1 MTFDYSK
8 LAQVAL
14 TQIANF
20 GRDCV
25 LKRVTE
31 STYNYDTGTNAG
43 GSIANTTIK
52 AVVTDYALK
61 QIDGTIIQRGDKLFT
76 IAAKDLTAPD
86 TNDYI
91 DDWKILNVET
101 IQTGDTALLYKCQVR
116 K

>member
-14 TQIANF
+14 TQITNF
-20 GRDCV
+20 GRDCA

-31 STYNYDTGTNAG
+31 STYNYDTG
-43 GSIANTTIK
+43 ANTGGATTTETIK
-52 AVVTDYALK
+52 AVVTDYKLK
-61 QIDGTIIQRGDKLFT
+61 QIDGTIIQRGDKLYT
-76 IAAKDLTAPD
+76 IAAQGLSAPK
-86 TNDYI
+86 TNDFL
-91 DDWKILNVET
+91 DDWKILAVDT

>member
-20 GRDCV
+20 GRDVV

-31 STYNYDTGTNAG
+31 STYDYDTGTNTG
-43 GSIANTTIK
+43 GSIATETIK
-52 AVVTDYALK
+52 AVVTDYELK
-61 QIDGTIIQRGDKLFT
+61 QIDGTIIQRGDKLYT
-76 IAAKDLTAPD
+76 IAAQGLSSPQ
-86 TNDYI
+86 TNDFL
-91 DDWKILNVET
+91 DDWKILAVDT
-101 IQTGDTALLYKCQVR
+101 IQTGDTAMLYKCQVR